1 MSTLTI
7 ENVDYKLL
15 VTQVQS
21 LLDLAYRE
29 RKKAEF
35 KKQPK
40 RLVTSRELEAVLD
53 MLSDAVVT

>member
-21 LLDLAYRE
+21 LLDLAYGE

-35 KKQPK
+35 KNQPK
-40 RLVTSRELEAVLD
+40 RLDTARQLESVLD